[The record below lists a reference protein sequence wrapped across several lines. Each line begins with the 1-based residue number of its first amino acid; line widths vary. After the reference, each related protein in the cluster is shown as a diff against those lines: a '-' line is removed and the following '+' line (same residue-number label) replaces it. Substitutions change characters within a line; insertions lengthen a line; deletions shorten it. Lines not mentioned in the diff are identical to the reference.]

1 MKLDGETVQI
11 HPATSRIP
19 WLQLFILMAGA
30 FMAFLDT
37 SIVNVAIP
45 KLMAIFG
52 AGVDSIQWVTTGYL
66 LSAGVTIPITGY
78 FGDRLGVKNIFL
90 ISLGIFTLGSALC
103 SAATSENFLIAARVI
118 QAVGGGAI
126 MPVTTSYTYQI
137 VSRDRI
143 GLALGTRGIA
153 MAAAPA
159 FGPVLGGYLIDH
171 FDWHI
176 IFTINVPI
184 GILTILLGMM
194 VLPRIPVHTKPRLDL
209 PGIVLI
215 IAGSFAVLL
224 GLSRGQSAGWHS
236 LGIVVALTGGVF
248 ALTTWVLWELSTDHP
263 VIDLR
268 VFRGNAVL
276 AASFAGTFLVTVA
289 LYAGIFLVPIFTQQ
303 IMGFTPFE
311 TGLLMT
317 PAAVVMGVI
326 SPLSGRLFDRFGAV
340 PLVLAGIVIAAVTTF
355 QLSRLDINTSYRT
368 LQLWYMER
376 SAGFALFMLPMTAV
390 GLNTVPR
397 QLMNRVT
404 SLNSLVR
411 QLSGSLGIAYIT
423 YLYNRQEL
431 FYSAM
436 YGEKITAS
444 SPTTSSFIDG
454 VIASLHAHSTLP
466 AADARGLALYYL
478 QHLVTNQATTWAIDY
493 TMVVAA
499 VIILGVLPLAFL
511 LRRPGKAHGQPGA
524 QSAGV
529 RG

>member
-1 MKLDGETVQI
+1 LNGETVLSQ
-11 HPATSRIP
+11 PTSRIP
-19 WLQLFILMAGA
+19 WLQILILMGGA

-52 AGVDSIQWVTTGYL
+52 VGVDSIQWVTTAYL

-103 SAATSENFLIAARVI
+103 SVTSSLDFLIAARVI

-137 VSRDRI
+137 VTRDKI

-184 GILTILLGMM
+184 GLLTILLGI
-194 VLPRIPVHTKPRLDL
+194 VALPRVPSQVKPRLDL
-209 PGIVLI
+209 PGMVLI

-224 GLSRGQSAGWHS
+224 GLSRGQSVGWHT
-236 LGIVVALTGGVF
+236 LAIVATLTGGVF
-248 ALTTWVLWELSTDHP
+248 ILILFTIWELTTDHP

-268 VFRGNAVL
+268 VFKGNPTL
-276 AASFAGTFLVTVA
+276 AASFLGTFLVTVA
-289 LYAGIFLVPIFTQQ
+289 MYAGLFLVPIFTQQ
-303 IMGFTPFE
+303 IMGFTPFQA
-311 TGLLMT
+311 GLLMA
-317 PAAVVMGVI
+317 PAAVTMGII
-326 SPLSGRLFDRFGAV
+326 SPISGRLFDRFGAV
-340 PLVLAGIVIAAVTTF
+340 PLCLAGILIAAVTTF
-355 QLSRLDINTSYRT
+355 QMSHLAVGTPYRT
-368 LQLWYMER
+368 LEIWYMER

-390 GLNTVPR
+390 GLNTVSR

-423 YLYNRQEL
+423 FLYNRQEL
-431 FYSAM
+431 VYSAM
-436 YGEKITAS
+436 YGEKITGS
-444 SPTTSSFIDG
+444 SPAVANFLRGSTAFLRSR
-454 VIASLHAHSTLP
+454 STLP
-466 AADARGLALYYL
+466 AAGAHSLSLYYL
-478 QHLVTNQATTWAIDY
+478 RQLVTNQATALAIDY
-493 TMVVAA
+493 TMVFAA
-499 VIILGVLPLAFL
+499 IVTLAVVPVVFF
-511 LRRPGKAHGQPGA
+511 LRRPRKAPGSPPTGPPA
-524 QSAGV
+524 PQA
-529 RG
+529 R